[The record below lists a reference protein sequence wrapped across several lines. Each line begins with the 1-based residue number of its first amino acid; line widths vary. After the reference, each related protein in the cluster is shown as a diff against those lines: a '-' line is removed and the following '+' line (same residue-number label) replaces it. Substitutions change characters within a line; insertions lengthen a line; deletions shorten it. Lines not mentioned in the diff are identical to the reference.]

1 MLGQHLAGD
10 GAVQAV
16 VTRFIHLA
24 DAARAE
30 GGFDL
35 IGAEGGAC
43 C

>member
-1 MLGQHLAGD
+1 MHGQHLDGD
-10 GAVQAV
+10 GAVQAG
-16 VTRFIHLA
+16 VTGVLDLA
-24 DAARAE
+24 HAARAE